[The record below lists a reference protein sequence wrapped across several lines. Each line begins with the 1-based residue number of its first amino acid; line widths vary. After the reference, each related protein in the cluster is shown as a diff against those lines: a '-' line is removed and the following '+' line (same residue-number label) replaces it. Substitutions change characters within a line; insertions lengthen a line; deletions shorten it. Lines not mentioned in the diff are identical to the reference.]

1 MYLAIP
7 LSEFRELCLILIK
20 LKLLG
25 YRVVKK
31 LTICRVVSIE
41 YLNVTDRRTDRR
53 TDGRTKLLYNIA
65 RQCAD
70 AR

>member
-1 MYLAIP
+1 MFDTHKTKIIG
-7 LSEFRELCLILIK
+7 LSCGEETI
-20 LKLLG
+20 
-25 YRVVKK
+25 
-31 LTICRVVSIE
+31 TICRVVSIE